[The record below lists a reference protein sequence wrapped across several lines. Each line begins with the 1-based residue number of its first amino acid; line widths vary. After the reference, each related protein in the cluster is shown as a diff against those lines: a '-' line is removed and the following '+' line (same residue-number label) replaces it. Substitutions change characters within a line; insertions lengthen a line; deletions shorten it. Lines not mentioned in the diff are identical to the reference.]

1 MKLEDGPQQTWFFDK
16 ESGLLLK
23 TESRT
28 ANFEGEDTVTAT
40 TFSDY
45 QTFDGFPLARKETM
59 ERDGKLASTRELI
72 DFKVGTPSDG
82 AFAKP

>member
-1 MKLEDGPQQTWFFDK
+1 MKIEAGPQQTWFFDK

-28 ANFEGEDTVTAT
+28 ANFEGEDTVTTT

-45 QTFDGFPLARKETM
+45 QMFHGFPLARKEKT
-59 ERDGKLASTRELI
+59 ERDGKLASTTELF
-72 DFKVGTPSDG
+72 DFNVGTPSEG